1 MIELYNYMY
10 FNFDLIWNVFC
21 NIYVYLYF
29 KSYIRDDMLI
39 RFYIIVSEN
48 FKLFFF
54 ICKEGSV
61 RVIKILITDGK
72 VNFDG
77 RV

>member
-61 RVIKILITDGK
+61 RVIKILIIDGK

>member
-1 MIELYNYMY
+1 MCFVIYM
-10 FNFDLIWNVFC
+10 F
-21 NIYVYLYF
+21 IYILRVILGT
-29 KSYIRDDMLI
+29 YILI

-61 RVIKILITDGK
+61 RVIKILIIDGK

-77 RV
+77 CV

>member
-1 MIELYNYMY
+1 MFIYILRVILGMY
-10 FNFDLIWNVFC
+10 I
-21 NIYVYLYF
+21 
-29 KSYIRDDMLI
+29 LI

-61 RVIKILITDGK
+61 RVIKILIIDGK